1 MCIIIYLI
9 FSSKLTFKL
18 KFILKMSLPLM
29 ENLSLAVR
37 KQNHKNQYSENE
49 TMLLMSTRFWYLWNC
64 LRPVPSLFKKRQQE
78 LKN

>member
-1 MCIIIYLI
+1 
-9 FSSKLTFKL
+9 
-18 KFILKMSLPLM
+18 M

-37 KQNHKNQYSENE
+37 KQNHKNPYSENE

-78 LKN
+78 LKK